1 MFFDSIQFAYP
12 WVLAL
17 LLVVPLLGFWYYKK
31 STEYYPDVKF
41 SSTGGFG
48 GPQSWRVRFK
58 WLVQAAQLLAISFLI
73 VALARP
79 QTVLQQENITAEGI
93 DIMLAMDVSTSMLAK
108 DFEPDRLEASKEV
121 AQNFVSQRKTDR
133 MGLVVFAG
141 ESFTQCPITSDL
153 SIVKQFLSKLEAG
166 LIENGTAIGMG
177 LSNAVKR
184 LKDSEAKSKVII
196 LLTDGVNNAGF
207 ASPMQAADAAKKL
220 GIRVYTIGVGSKG
233 QAKTPVAQRPNGSY
247 VYGWQMVD
255 IDENLLQE
263 ISKETGGQ
271 YFRAKDIEELKAIY
285 QEIDRLEKTKI
296 ETTTIKRYSEAF
308 HSWIWLAILFVL
320 IKILL
325 ANLVFK
331 SIV

>member
-1 MFFDSIQFAYP
+1 MFFDSIHFAYP

-17 LLVVPLLGFWYYKK
+17 LLLVPLLGFWYYKK
-31 STEYYPDVKF
+31 STEYYPDVTF

-48 GPQSWRVRFK
+48 GSQSWRVRFK

-153 SIVKQFLSKLEAG
+153 SIVKQFLSELEAG